1 MFSRVTT
8 TTQAPSAMIFMRLI
22 PSDTRFARNSRA
34 AHSRKVA
41 GHSFRRSRGTA
52 LKPVPGED
60 QEQGKHLDYPAA
72 VGVSRNLP
80 FPVWPTSPRWTERIP
95 LCVLPFRRPLGPR
108 GLACRLLQAK

>member
-52 LKPVPGED
+52 QKPVPGDD
-60 QEQGKHLDYPAA
+60 QEQGKDLDYPGA
-72 VGVSRNLP
+72 VGASRNLP
-80 FPVWPTSPRWTERIP
+80 LPVWPISPSCPGRNPLRI
-95 LCVLPFRRPLGPR
+95 LPVRRPLGPR
-108 GLACRLLQAK
+108 R